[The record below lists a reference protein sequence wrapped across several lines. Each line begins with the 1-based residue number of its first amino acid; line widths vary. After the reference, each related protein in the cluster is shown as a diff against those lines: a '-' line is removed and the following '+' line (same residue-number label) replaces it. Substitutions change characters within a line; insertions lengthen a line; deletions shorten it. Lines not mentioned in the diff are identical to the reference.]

1 MVVDLKLSDK
11 LYLCSFMLSQFY
23 DLYHLFSN
31 DSSRA
36 L

>member
-1 MVVDLKLSDK
+1 MVVDLKLSNK

-23 DLYHLFSN
+23 DLFSN